1 MRGEAKEG
9 EERKVRGMNFNSS
22 GGGAGAD
29 RRPAVRAFQTV
40 ASEATR
46 ENKQRE
52 LLRQQQVRRGPC
64 G

>member
-1 MRGEAKEG
+1 
-9 EERKVRGMNFNSS
+9 MNFNSS